1 MENMENIEKLKERV
15 SKDPTSKLFV
25 PLAEE
30 YRKAG
35 MHDEAIEVLKTGIE
49 HQPGYMSARAALG
62 KIYLEKDM
70 KLEAEEEFAKVVKA
84 IPDNLFAHRKLAD
97 IYKEMGQRE
106 KAAEQYRTVLALNPL
121 DEEAQLHL
129 KQLEGAG
136 EAATPQETMTVEAA
150 EGEEEALL
158 EEAVSEEEAAQ
169 EVETIGGEEVEQV
182 NVESTLEAL
191 SRAEERTG
199 EEAPAEPQ
207 GIMEPE
213 EETVLYPGEDEETEA
228 LEIEEP
234 KEELEELVGEV
245 VHEVEAESAGEEEM
259 MEEKAPDF
267 AQADSFI
274 AEGDYL
280 GAMSAYKG
288 MLSAEPGN
296 RHVLQRVEEL
306 KTLLKLL
313 GKDNELLEANIE
325 AFLEGIKKKRDEFF
339 RGA

>member
-70 KLEAEEEFAKVVKA
+70 KLEAEEEFSKVVKA

-97 IYKEMGQRE
+97 IYKELGQRE

-129 KQLEGAG
+129 KQLEGEG
-136 EAATPQETMTVEAA
+136 EGATPQETMTVEAA

-158 EEAVSEEEAAQ
+158 EEAVSE

-199 EEAPAEPQ
+199 EEAPAGPQ
-207 GIMEPE
+207 GIMELE
-213 EETVLYPGEDEETEA
+213 EETTLYPGENKETEA

-267 AQADSFI
+267 AQVDSFI
-274 AEGDYL
+274 AEGNYL

-288 MLSAEPGN
+288 MLSAEPEN

>member
-1 MENMENIEKLKERV
+1 MENIEKLKEKV

-35 MHDEAIEVLKTGIE
+35 MHDEAIEVLKAGIE

-70 KLEAEEEFAKVVKA
+70 KLEAEEEFEKVVKA

-97 IYKEMGQRE
+97 IYRELGQRE

-136 EAATPQETMTVEAA
+136 EAAPQESMTAEAA
-150 EGEEEALL
+150 EVEEEALL
-158 EEAVSEEEAAQ
+158 EEAMPEEEAA
-169 EVETIGGEEVEQV
+169 IGGEEVEQV

-199 EEAPAEPQ
+199 EEAPAGQE
-207 GIMEPE
+207 GGMELA
-213 EETVLYPGEDEETEA
+213 EETALYPGENEETEA

-234 KEELEELVGEV
+234 QEELEELVGEV

-259 MEEKAPDF
+259 MQERAPDF

-288 MLSAEPGN
+288 MLAREPEN

-313 GKDNELLEANIE
+313 GRDNELIEANIE

>member
-35 MHDEAIEVLKTGIE
+35 MYDEAIEVLKTGIE

-70 KLEAEEEFAKVVKA
+70 KLEAEEEFSKVVKA

-158 EEAVSEEEAAQ
+158 EEAVPE
-169 EVETIGGEEVEQV
+169 EVEPIGGEEVEQV

-191 SRAEERTG
+191 SKAEERTG
-199 EEAPAEPQ
+199 EEAPAGPQ

-234 KEELEELVGEV
+234 QEELEELVGEV
-245 VHEVEAESAGEEEM
+245 VHEVEAESAGEKEM

-288 MLSAEPGN
+288 MLSAEPEN